1 MNDSTDAMQKLI
13 LANNNKTHACNN
25 ILVGQI
31 FDITSQQ
38 FTTSEKTGN
47 SMGHKIRCGTSLQ
60 YGHPHD
66 YTTQPKISIVNSDC

>member
-1 MNDSTDAMQKLI
+1 MNDSTYAIQKLI
-13 LANNNKTHACNN
+13 LANNNKTHTCNN

-47 SMGHKIRCGTSLQ
+47 SMGHKIWSGTSLQ

-66 YTTQPKISIVNSDC
+66 YTTQSKISIPNSNC